1 MKKIVLQK
9 KGKVMVGVISIAILA
24 IIMGVGVFAYQSYEK
39 QKQIAHYENEIATIQ
54 KNFTNETEHQEK
66 LDILQSL
73 QKDYKKYKKSEKV
86 FEEVSKD
93 YEKAIDNMKQ
103 YFVEEYDKVISE
115 NTISDIDTTNDK
127 EIINA
132 SITNLKNLLVMI
144 SDEKGI
150 VCEKEA
156 VDKYKTDIETLI
168 TSYTTRVAELEK
180 QEKLTS
186 YDSIIAE
193 NTIADIASNSDKDKI
208 STAIDTLKTLL
219 ETIKTDAICDA
230 NEIASYEAKIGEL
243 TSSYEARLVAIEEE
257 KAKALAEKE
266 KENSSKNNSGNGNK
280 SNNSNSNSNSG
291 NRNNSSSGNS
301 GGSSTDNSTPAPSA
315 QTEQTPTRVV
325 YTDTSQMD
333 TSRPIARMGGYCFY
347 IPSEVLN
354 CPDKQPGSSI
364 MYAYRG
370 KDSEGNPLMAFAWV
384 DDNSGQPYSRIY
396 VGYCDG
402 TLAYITD

>member
-127 EIINA
+127 ETINA

-193 NTIADIASNSDKDKI
+193 NTIADIESNSDKDKI

-266 KENSSKNNSGNGNK
+266 NSAKNNSGNGNK
-280 SNNSNSNSNSG
+280 SNNSNSNSG

-315 QTEQTPTRVV
+315 PTEQTPTRVV

-354 CPDKQPGSSI
+354 SPEKQPNSEIG
-364 MYAYRG
+364 YVYRG
-370 KDSEGNPLMAFAWV
+370 KDSEGNPLMAYCWE
-384 DDNSGQPYSRIY
+384 DLDGYRYSRIY